1 MSISDLFSKNRKFLS
16 TSLPRALTLLSAIT
30 LFVYTCLRA
39 HLLSMTHDE
48 SGSFTIWTEFPIFSC
63 FVDPSC
69 WRTANLHFLYVLMM
83 KETVELFGVSE
94 LAIRMPSLVG
104 HLIYLFFSWK
114 LVKMWTDKPWL
125 MLCGFII
132 LNANPFLLEFFSLA
146 RGYGLAN
153 SFMMMGI
160 YYVGAFFK
168 TNKRSTAWGMF
179 GGAFLAVFSNFTML
193 NFYACMIA
201 VVGLVFL
208 YLFFQNKKTDWLPWR
223 YLLGVGAL
231 VSVVL
236 FGLLYMPIISLSS
249 GGEFEYGAKTFWDT
263 FNSNVKSSLYTVKYM
278 HSNHVE
284 ILGGLFMLMLTV
296 GLVMAVSN
304 FYTNPEKPKNQVAF
318 AVSLLPVLVALATIV
333 QHYLLGV
340 NYLQGRTALVFV
352 PLTTVA
358 LFFFFEN
365 ILQKKKGWWRC
376 AIPIVV
382 GVFCTVHAFRSYQL
396 SGTYEWWYDARTK
409 DMVEYMA
416 SIVPEGKRV
425 KLGMHWVFHPT
436 TRFYC
441 ETVPYDFTESLIYE
455 KKYRD
460 DVFYD
465 YYYINPGE
473 ENMINPRYKVEK
485 KFLWSGILMVRDS
498 L

>member
-1 MSISDLFSKNRKFLS
+1 MGISTVFHNYKNFFSTK
-16 TSLPRALTLLSAIT
+16 LPVILLLLSAIT
-30 LFVYTCLRA
+30 LFIYTSLRA

-48 SGSFTIWTEFPIFSC
+48 SGSFTIWTEYPIFSC

-83 KETVELFGVSE
+83 KGTLSLFGTSE
-94 LAIRMPSLVG
+94 LAIRMPSLIG
-104 HLIYLFFSWK
+104 HLVYLIFSWK
-114 LVKMWTDKPWL
+114 LVKMWSEKPWVVL
-125 MLCGFII
+125 FGFII
-132 LNANPFLLEFFSLA
+132 LNSNPFLLEFFSLA

-153 SFMMMGI
+153 TFLMVSI
-160 YYVGAFFK
+160 YYTGVFLK
-168 TNKRSTAWGMF
+168 TKQKAAAWGMF

-193 NFYACMIA
+193 NFYACMTA
-201 VVGLVFL
+201 SVGLVPL
-208 YLFFQNKKTDWLPWR
+208 YLFLKKEKTDWRPWL

-231 VSVVL
+231 ISFVL
-236 FGLLYMPIISLSS
+236 FGLLYMPITSLSS
-249 GGEFEYGAKTFWDT
+249 GGEFEYGAKSFWDT
-263 FNSNVKSSLYTVKYM
+263 IDSNVKSSLYTVKYM
-278 HSNHVE
+278 HSNHVQ
-284 ILGGLFMLMLTV
+284 IFGGLFLLMLAI
-296 GLVMAVSN
+296 GLVLSVLLFLKS
-304 FYTNPEKPKNQVAF
+304 PKNTRAQF
-318 AVSLLPVLVALATIV
+318 ALVVSCLPMLVALATVV

-358 LFFFFEN
+358 LFFFVEN
-365 ILQKKKGWWRC
+365 ILQKEDGWWRR
-376 AIPIVV
+376 AIPVMI
-382 GVFCTVHAFRSYQL
+382 GVFCAVHAFRSYQL

-441 ETVPYDFTESLIYE
+441 ETVPYDFTESLLYE
-455 KKYRD
+455 KQLRD
-460 DVFYD
+460 DIFYD
-465 YYYINPGE
+465 YYYVNPGE
-473 ENMINPRYKVEK
+473 ETMLNPRYKVEK
-485 KFLWSGILMVRDS
+485 KFLWAGVLMVRDS